1 MNERH
6 TYSIC
11 GIFLPPTS
19 LVNQEGDSHLDL
31 DLEDIYKIKQRH
43 NISSD
48 TFCMTR
54 SDANYTC

>member
-19 LVNQEGDSHLDL
+19 LVNDQEGDSHLDL

-48 TFCMTR
+48 T
-54 SDANYTC
+54 

>member
-31 DLEDIYKIKQRH
+31 DLEDIYKIKERH

-48 TFCMTR
+48 TFCMTKK
-54 SDANYTC
+54 